1 MEHDRDSYSY
11 SWLSLRFG
19 LPLFFVS
26 QNAMPAEA
34 AGGDGVLA
42 VAGRGEGRENKWAC
56 ARRSACY
63 ELRCLLLLSPPPLS
77 SSSTLVAAP
86 RDADHLQAWRH
97 PKSLPKAPVQ
107 PAAAR

>member
-1 MEHDRDSYSY
+1 MTATPTRTRGCSCASA
-11 SWLSLRFG
+11 F
-19 LPLFFVS
+19 PFFFVS

-34 AGGDGVLA
+34 AGEDGVLA
-42 VAGRGEGRENKWAC
+42 VAGKGKGRENKWAC

-63 ELRCLLLLSPPPLS
+63 ELMSPPPLS

>member
-63 ELRCLLLLSPPPLS
+63 ELMSPPPLS
-77 SSSTLVAAP
+77 SSSLLLLHAG
-86 RDADHLQAWRH
+86 RR
-97 PKSLPKAPVQ
+97 SS
-107 PAAAR
+107 

>member
-77 SSSTLVAAP
+77 SSALVPYVALS
-86 RDADHLQAWRH
+86 DQ
-97 PKSLPKAPVQ
+97 KAPHREGIKRLLVKRLLLN
-107 PAAAR
+107 AF